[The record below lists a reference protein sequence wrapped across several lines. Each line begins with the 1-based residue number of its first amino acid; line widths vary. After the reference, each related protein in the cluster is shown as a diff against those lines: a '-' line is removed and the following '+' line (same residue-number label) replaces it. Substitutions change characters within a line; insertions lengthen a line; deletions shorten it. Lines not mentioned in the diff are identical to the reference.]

1 LKVAFAI
8 WNKRIA
14 PVFDTAREVL
24 VVDISDGK
32 IVNEFCERLSAT
44 SSIQERLDRLRSVGV
59 ELLVC
64 GAVSRVVKDQVET
77 QGIKIHAFVSGY
89 IREVIQAWLDNEID
103 RDAYVMPGCCRRRRA
118 GWRESDLQNGTG
130 GGNRRGRFGPRGR
143 GGVRK
148 P

>member
-1 LKVAFAI
+1 MKVAFAI

-24 VVDISDGK
+24 VVDVSEGK
-32 IVNEFCERLSAT
+32 IVNEFCEKLSAT

-64 GAVSRVVKDQVET
+64 GAVSRFVKDQVET
-77 QGIKIHAFVSGY
+77 QGIEVHAFVSGDV
-89 IREVIQAWLDNEID
+89 REVIQAWLNNEID

-118 GWRESDLQNGTG
+118 GWHESDLQNKTG
-130 GGNRRGRFGPRGR
+130 GGNRRGRSGPRWR
-143 GGVRK
+143 GV
-148 P
+148 